1 MSDTGPTI
9 KVRPVSVS
17 RNQISMLVPPFIEQ
31 HTNPEII
38 GLANEL
44 LRLTRE
50 VRVLAGQFYLYKAMT
65 RPSRFIE
72 TFATSPAQDGINIV
86 VGALMRTMVV
96 SIAAAFDADS
106 RTSNLPKLLKKAL
119 KPNAASQFARFH
131 QHYGVTTE
139 GEASRLKLASYQRS
153 LKNGRVR
160 QAADRLTHV
169 RMTHV
174 AHFDAA
180 PVPRTDSEKAII
192 RDLDRVVLG
201 LGIVIAEANV
211 FVLGRRI
218 DSAELRKLLHK
229 QADDLCNVMIR
240 GAGDIEP
247 ASDVP
252 R

>member
-1 MSDTGPTI
+1 VTDAGPAI
-9 KVRPVSVS
+9 EVRPVSVF

-31 HTNPEII
+31 HTNQEII

-65 RPSRFIE
+65 RSPRFVE
-72 TFATSPAQDGINIV
+72 AFAASSAQDGVNIV

-131 QHYGVTTE
+131 QHYGVAAE
-139 GEASRLKLASYQRS
+139 GEVSRLRLVSYQRA

-180 PVPRTDSEKAII
+180 PAPKTDSEKAII
-192 RDLDRVVLG
+192 RDLDLAVLG
-201 LGIVIAEANV
+201 LGIVVAEANV

-218 DSAELRKLLHK
+218 DFPELRKVLHK
-229 QADDLCNVMIR
+229 QADDLCDVMTR
-240 GAGDIEP
+240 GADDIKP
-247 ASDVP
+247 ASKTP